1 MSDVNVLRNVL
12 RSDETFYWT
21 VRGSIADL
29 KYHPIVWLCFLGMI
43 VSFIPAVQHGWLD
56 VWWWVLVALLLGWLP
71 AVYCKRIYT
80 TYTLTNKR
88 LIIISGIFTKDV
100 DEIELFRVADSTC
113 KQSLIDMW
121 ANLGTI
127 TVVSTDRT
135 GTIVMHKIPYPNQV
149 RDNLREAYMQARSD
163 KGTVMLENLG

>member
-29 KYHPIVWLCFLGMI
+29 KYHPVVWLCILGM
-43 VSFIPAVQHGWLD
+43 VLSFIPAVQHGWMD
-56 VWWWVLVALLLGWLP
+56 VWLLVLVALLLGCLP

>member
-12 RSDETFYWT
+12 RSDEKFYWT

-29 KYHPIVWLCFLGMI
+29 KYHPVVWLCFLGMI
-43 VSFIPAVQHGWLD
+43 ISFIPAVQHGWLD

-71 AVYCKRIYT
+71 AIYCKRIYT
-80 TYTLTNKR
+80 TYTLTNRR

-135 GTIVMHKIPYPNQV
+135 GTIIMRKIPYPNQV